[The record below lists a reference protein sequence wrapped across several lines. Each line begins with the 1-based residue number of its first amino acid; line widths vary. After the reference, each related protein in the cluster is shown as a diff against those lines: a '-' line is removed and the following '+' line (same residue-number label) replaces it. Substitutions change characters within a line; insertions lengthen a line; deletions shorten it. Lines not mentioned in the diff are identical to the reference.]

1 MVVLFLVAHL
11 YIHSSRKPSKKIAK
25 SVFGRISSKTEGRK
39 KPMQKK
45 KKKITDTVKIHRM
58 FQKFLVWEKD

>member
-25 SVFGRISSKTEGRK
+25 SIFGRIFSKTEGRK

-45 KKKITDTVKIHRM
+45 KIKNNRHRENSSHVPEVSS
-58 FQKFLVWEKD
+58 L